1 MPSETTE
8 PDIDT
13 TEAVGR
19 QTSDDSPDVEEV
31 EDVETD
37 DPAEEK
43 PPWHARHERGLGRTV
58 VVSVV
63 AVVLLV
69 AGGGVLWW
77 VRAQHDNHARD
88 AAITLAAREAVLTLL
103 TLNPEDVYG
112 SLNQVLAASTGD
124 WRQQFAQNADQF
136 TKVVRDGQ
144 VRMKAT
150 ISASAIQNAD
160 DTRATVLVSANAII
174 ANTESPQ
181 GYPAVYRVLMIL
193 EHQHDRWL
201 VSDLQFVA

>member
-8 PDIDT
+8 T
-13 TEAVGR
+13 
-19 QTSDDSPDVEEV
+19 DVEDAVPDDE
-31 EDVETD
+31 VETD
-37 DPAEEK
+37 DAAEEPDEEK
-43 PPWHARHERGLGRTV
+43 PPWHTRHARGLGRTV
-58 VVSVV
+58 VVSLV

-150 ISASAIQNAD
+150 IAASAIQNAD
-160 DTRATVLVSANAII
+160 DNRATVLVSANAVI
-174 ANTESPQ
+174 ANSESPQ

-193 EHQHDRWL
+193 EHQNDRWL
-201 VSDLQFVA
+201 VADLQFVA